1 MAQRRPSSATG
12 RRTPTFDAR
21 TLRRCSAIVAA
32 GLVAGIGI
40 AMIPGGG
47 AGASPAPVSQAAG
60 RFLSGEIGG
69 SDLDNLVAVKGE
81 SAVNTGGASV
91 THQHSLSASL
101 LSHQL
106 LNLPDGLQL
115 PGGGVLTLG
124 AANQYAQA
132 NPDGSAHGASGAV
145 TNSGAV
151 GLGGGGAPQSDATLD
166 LASASGLAELLGDVK
181 ASVGALAA
189 TADQKAGKNGAQSGD
204 YELASLKLQ
213 LTSPALANAIKTLS
227 GGSAQIPGLSDLI
240 STLAGAGLP
249 VNALEAVGTNSSVD
263 ELKKALAS
271 LGDVNFGDGA
281 ITGSLTDGS
290 LTIDVAKLI
299 KSTLNLDL
307 NNLPPNTHL
316 ITYVAEALPKA
327 LNNGLTQLGEQLTVA
342 FNKLNLTGSPLPV
355 GSSEVAKALKLL
367 LGPLTDALSSGADS
381 LSSTLFVPMA
391 KQLQQLIDLV
401 VNVQESSQGTFTERA
416 LRIDLIGDPAVRL
429 NLATASV
436 GPGIGAVEPTPSGSE
451 SGGTGPA
458 QGPSGSGTGGGGA
471 AANGSGGQLAST
483 GATTTL
489 TKIGLFG
496 LLGLCL
502 GAALYGATIGIRR
515 PGQHSI

>member
-1 MAQRRPSSATG
+1 
-12 RRTPTFDAR
+12 
-21 TLRRCSAIVAA
+21 
-32 GLVAGIGI
+32 
-40 AMIPGGG
+40 MIPGGG

-81 SAVNTGGASV
+81 SAVNAGGASV

-101 LSHQL
+101 LSQQL

-189 TADQKAGKNGAQSGD
+189 TADQKAGKNGAQSGH

-263 ELKKALAS
+263 ELKKVLAS

-316 ITYVAEALPKA
+316 ITYIAEALPKA

-436 GPGIGAVEPTPSGSE
+436 GPGTGAVEPTPSGSE

-458 QGPSGSGTGGGGA
+458 QGPSGSGTGGA